1 MKTLI
6 KIPLATFFAKI
17 PQVMYKLSTYII
29 DLKIYPAKVIQLQ
42 QEQVKRKE
50 RLTNGDSN
58 RALTKK
64 TYDNI
69 STFKLLL
76 RTKHRV
82 RQ

>member
-1 MKTLI
+1 
-6 KIPLATFFAKI
+6 
-17 PQVMYKLSTYII
+17 MYKLSTYII

-50 RLTNGDSN
+50 RSTNGDSN

-69 STFKLLL
+69 SIFKLLL
-76 RTKHRV
+76 RTRHIQSAIVKEQHKGKV
-82 RQ
+82 